1 MKIHFYACVIRFG
14 KYYFAHFSWD
24 VAWLLMFAA
33 LFWTHAFKVHKGKT
47 VISSIAVRHLYL
59 LLTLH
64 VIRLSLVCHSYLIVC
79 HFCVTGVS
87 FVCHSYV
94 NRMYSYLIRYV
105 VVYHSY
111 VIRIPFVWTRMS
123 LVYRSYEL
131 VSRSYVTRVSFVR
144 HSHVFVCHL
153 YVSRMY
159 WYVIRMSL
167 TCTRISLVC
176 TRMSLLCTRM
186 SLVFI
191 RISFLCLVCHSYVF
205 LPWTLINCCLQKWL
219 IDIDILLFL
228 HNPIRKLL
236 ILINQSSYLIYFC
249 YNFLTELKK
258 QIRNKIMENMFAKI
272 DLFYS
277 SFLSS

>member
-24 VAWLLMFAA
+24 VAWLLMFTA

-79 HFCVTGVS
+79 HFCVTEVS

-123 LVYRSYEL
+123 LVYHSYEL

-144 HSHVFVCHL
+144 HSHVFVCQL

-159 WYVIRMSL
+159 SYVTHMYSF
-167 TCTRISLVC
+167 
-176 TRMSLLCTRM
+176 SLLCH
-186 SLVFI
+186 SYVLVCHFYV
-191 RISFLCLVCHSYVF
+191 LVCHSYSFVYHSYVSCVTRMCF
-205 LPWTLINCCLQKWL
+205 YHEPLLTAACRNDWLTLTFYCFFTI
-219 IDIDILLFL
+219 
-228 HNPIRKLL
+228 
-236 ILINQSSYLIYFC
+236 QSGNY
-249 YNFLTELKK
+249 
-258 QIRNKIMENMFAKI
+258 
-272 DLFYS
+272 
-277 SFLSS
+277 